1 MTNGAR
7 VKEPDLLRDTA
18 AALLYNLRQGTRFLY
33 ARAFLSLKRDNSTTF
48 LCFEILGGKAKGC
61 LHSVAFW
68 DSAQQGP
75 NFTSDTALQT
85 FEALL
90 AVSCLCRQTKP
101 KFLKVELEIQQ
112 CEF

>member
-48 LCFEILGGKAKGC
+48 LYFEILGGKAKGC

-90 AVSCLCRQTKP
+90 AVS
-101 KFLKVELEIQQ
+101 
-112 CEF
+112 